1 MSDLNAFNERII
13 TLESLL
19 TQQERMIDELNDEI
33 LRLNRI
39 VERLEQRFE
48 AHEAQQDNALMLRPL
63 SEEPPPPH
71 Y

>member
-1 MSDLNAFNERII
+1 MSDYQALNERII

-19 TQQERMIDELNDEI
+19 TRQERVIDALNDEI

-48 AHEAQQDNALMLRPL
+48 AHEARQDNALMLRPL

>member
-1 MSDLNAFNERII
+1 MSDSDTLHDRII
-13 TLESLL
+13 TLESLI
-19 TQQERMIDELNDEI
+19 TRQERTIDELNGEI

-48 AHEAQQDNALMLRPL
+48 AHEARQDNALMLRPL

>member
-1 MSDLNAFNERII
+1 MTDIQTLHDRIV
-13 TLESLL
+13 TLEMLA
-19 TQQERMIDELNDEI
+19 TQQERTIDDLNQEI

-48 AHEAQQDNALMLRPL
+48 AHEARQDNALNIRPL

>member
-1 MSDLNAFNERII
+1 MTDIDSLNERII
-13 TLESLL
+13 TLESLI
-19 TQQERMIDELNDEI
+19 TRQERTIDELNGEI

-48 AHEAQQDNALMLRPL
+48 AHEARQDNALNIRPL

>member
-1 MSDLNAFNERII
+1 MTDVDSLNERII
-13 TLESLL
+13 TLESLI
-19 TQQERMIDELNDEI
+19 TRQERTIDELNGEI

-48 AHEAQQDNALMLRPL
+48 AHEARQDNALNIRPL

>member
-1 MSDLNAFNERII
+1 MSELEALNDRIVS
-13 TLESLL
+13 LEMLL
-19 TQQERMIDELNDEI
+19 TRQERTIDELNGEI

-48 AHEAQQDNALMLRPL
+48 AHEARQDNALNIRPL